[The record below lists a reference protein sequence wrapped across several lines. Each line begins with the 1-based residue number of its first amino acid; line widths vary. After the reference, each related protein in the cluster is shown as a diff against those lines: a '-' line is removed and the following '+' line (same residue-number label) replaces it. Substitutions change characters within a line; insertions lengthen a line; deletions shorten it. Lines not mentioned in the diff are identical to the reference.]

1 MSINHHLSLEE
12 LISIIDRMESR
23 HMSVYE
29 RLEYE
34 EYLKLLMS
42 PEYLEI
48 ARQMAM
54 DGSSKNYMAIGRV
67 YDILESFQSFSVGL
81 PNTADVRAKELED
94 SPSKPYRWY
103 ANSPHWGD
111 VGMRYKARFYG
122 FYENKNYRDLWDEPK
137 RIALQGR
144 VIRGSDEW
152 DAEMKRRES
161 EESGPSLQ

>member
-1 MSINHHLSLEE
+1 
-12 LISIIDRMESR
+12 
-23 HMSVYE
+23 
-29 RLEYE
+29 
-34 EYLKLLMS
+34 MS
-42 PEYLEI
+42 PEYLEM

-54 DGSSKNYMAIGRV
+54 DGSSNNLMAIGRV

-81 PNTADVRAKELED
+81 PNNADVRAKELED
-94 SPSKPYRWY
+94 SPSSQYRWFE
-103 ANSPHWGD
+103 NSPHWGD
-111 VGMRYKARFYG
+111 VNLRYKARFYG
-122 FYENKNYRDLWDEPK
+122 FYGNKNYRDTCDEQE